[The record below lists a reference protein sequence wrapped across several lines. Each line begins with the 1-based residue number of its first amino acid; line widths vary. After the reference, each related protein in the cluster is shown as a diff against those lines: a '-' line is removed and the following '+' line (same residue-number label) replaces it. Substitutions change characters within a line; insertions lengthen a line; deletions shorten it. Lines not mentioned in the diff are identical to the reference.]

1 MGDQQQWHQERG
13 NEIRG
18 TLQPRIESNS
28 GAIALVEGIE
38 QIRGTKEVECPNQDD
53 AQSSGTQPDARIP
66 GVKPGTLRPVSGM
79 PGRRTESCETG
90 GSAAEHPHAFDFRSA
105 GQM

>member
-13 NEIRG
+13 SEIRS

-38 QIRGTKEVECPNQDD
+38 QIRGTKEVECSDQDD
-53 AQSSGTQPDARIP
+53 AQSSGQRCTREQRQDCGCNVA
-66 GVKPGTLRPVSGM
+66 V
-79 PGRRTESCETG
+79 
-90 GSAAEHPHAFDFRSA
+90 RSWTREL
-105 GQM
+105 QW